1 MKHVVMIVVL
11 LFGELAQAGGIYPGS
26 VSQGATDAQM
36 NIELQQLVRQCVQ
49 ACGQD
54 GYCQGRCL
62 APLANTQATP
72 RYQQMPEYNPSWPN
86 AAPTTN
92 YACVAAMQRAGYGM
106 GQSMQMCTR

>member
-1 MKHVVMIVVL
+1 MNQHPAKTAPFNFV
-11 LFGELAQAGGIYPGS
+11 AQ
-26 VSQGATDAQM
+26 DF
-36 NIELQQLVRQCVQ
+36 EQC
-49 ACGQD
+49 
-54 GYCQGRCL
+54 
-62 APLANTQATP
+62 PANTRATP